1 MRASST
7 AKMRFRIPAPCALWF
22 LISIAAASCAT
33 SEKTAEPPKPTHYVL
48 EEAPVIVA
56 SSPYP
61 NQHPI
66 YVKIYGGEVLLER
79 RLAYRGFDM
88 DHDGFIDMIE
98 YLDKNG
104 QVLRTSYKFAG
115 DKEIE
120 LPSH

>member
-1 MRASST
+1 MRALT
-7 AKMRFRIPAPCALWF
+7 ANLRLAPSALWF
-22 LISIAAASCAT
+22 VIFILGASCAT
-33 SEKTAEPPKPTHYVL
+33 SEKTPEPPKPTHYVL

-104 QVLRTSYKFAG
+104 QVLRTSYKFNA
-115 DKEIE
+115 DKD
-120 LPSH
+120 LTPPAH